1 MVGYFLRNGSH
12 PILTVLDCSKA
23 FDTCKFSALFTK
35 LLDAGLPPV
44 GIRVLMYV
52 YEEHVAWVRWGDT
65 KSDTFSILNGTRQGS
80 MISPVLWSLYLDMMM
95 KELRDQ
101 GVGGL
106 YMGMVVYTDDVSL
119 IAPTRGAMQPM

>member
-1 MVGYFLRNGSH
+1 MVQEVVGHFLRNGSH

-44 GIRVLMYV
+44 VIRVLMYV
-52 YEEHVAWVRWGDT
+52 YEEQVAWVRWGDT

-95 KELRDQ
+95 KELRDL
-101 GVGGL
+101 GVG
-106 YMGMVVYTDDVSL
+106 
-119 IAPTRGAMQPM
+119 